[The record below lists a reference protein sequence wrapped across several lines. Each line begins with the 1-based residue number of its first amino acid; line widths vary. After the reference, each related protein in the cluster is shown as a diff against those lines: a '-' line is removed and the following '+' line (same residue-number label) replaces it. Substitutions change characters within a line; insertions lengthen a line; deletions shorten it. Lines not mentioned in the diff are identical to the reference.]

1 MSASSCCS
9 GLSVVVGAPVV
20 LVTTVVDDAGAV
32 VDGGAGSDA
41 APASR
46 PHAANVSSAHPADRD
61 ARDTTHRSFL
71 LLLRLLTRRFG
82 GPEEGVPEHDR
93 IGNAGWP
100 PGPPGAIERPRK
112 ATDGPVGGRPRRSRR
127 RRADP
132 ETVMNADGLGA
143 STGGGG
149 PPASRVSG

>member
-46 PHAANVSSAHPADRD
+46 PHAANVSSAHPAIAN

-71 LLLRLLTRRFG
+71 LLLRLLTVASAVPRRVCLSTTG
-82 GPEEGVPEHDR
+82 SETPDGRHVRRAPSNDPERLPTGPPRPTAVA
-93 IGNAGWP
+93 AGW
-100 PGPPGAIERPRK
+100 
-112 ATDGPVGGRPRRSRR
+112 
-127 RRADP
+127 AD
-132 ETVMNADGLGA
+132 
-143 STGGGG
+143 
-149 PPASRVSG
+149 R

>member
-20 LVTTVVDDAGAV
+20 LGTSVEDDAGAV
-32 VDGGAGSDA
+32 VDGGAGSAA

-61 ARDTTHRSFL
+61 ARDTTHRTFL
-71 LLLRLLTRRFG
+71 LLLRLLTAASAV
-82 GPEEGVPEHDR
+82 PTEGVPEHDR
-93 IGNAGWP
+93 IGNADWS

-112 ATDGPVGGRPRRSRR
+112 ATDVPPEADR
-127 RRADP
+127 RRARWVD
-132 ETVMNADGLGA
+132 
-143 STGGGG
+143 
-149 PPASRVSG
+149 R